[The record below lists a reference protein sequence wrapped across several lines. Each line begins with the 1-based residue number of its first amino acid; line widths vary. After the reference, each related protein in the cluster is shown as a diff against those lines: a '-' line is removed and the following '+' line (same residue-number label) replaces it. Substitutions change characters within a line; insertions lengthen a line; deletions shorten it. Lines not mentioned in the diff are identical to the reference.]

1 MLNGFDSYLVGSTQ
15 GLDHQDSGNVWNG
28 VGIFGLSFGSSW
40 SMLGFPQSPDLK
52 INAGSFVNF
61 HLKYPYN
68 SQSLHFQ
75 NCQHEVTRSHR
86 SRD

>member
-1 MLNGFDSYLVGSTQ
+1 
-15 GLDHQDSGNVWNG
+15 
-28 VGIFGLSFGSSW
+28 
-40 SMLGFPQSPDLK
+40 MLGFPQSPDLK